1 MNAVSRVTPM
11 LQQYF
16 EAKTRAG
23 DALLLYRMGDFY
35 ELFFDDARTAS
46 ALLGLTLTSRHR
58 DSDIEAPMCG
68 MPHHA
73 VEGYIAQ
80 LVAAGHRVAVCDQ
93 VEDAKKA
100 KGLVRREITRIVTPG
115 TVLEPES
122 LPGAQPNYLAA
133 LCRRGKTAGVAF
145 LDLSTGEL
153 RAGEIADDEIP
164 DVLTAYPAREILLP
178 EGSGVDGFPGRATPR
193 PAASFAQAAAEKRLA
208 EAFRAASLESFGFAP
223 GDAGLA
229 ACWAALEYAREN
241 RRGEALHISPP
252 RPLAPDRHLRLDAA
266 TLAHLEIFE
275 SADARSGAT
284 LFSVLDDTA
293 TPMGSRALREV
304 LARPLRANSEIE
316 ARLDAVEELF
326 SRAELRGGIRE
337 RLRGIGDLARR
348 VGRIALRAGGPR
360 DVAALGAT
368 LGAMPALREALGPLR
383 STLLAALRDRFPDT
397 GDLARRIAATLVDEP
412 PALISAGGAVRDDAD
427 GELGELRALRSHAQ
441 EALSRFETRERE
453 RTGIANLRVRFNR
466 VFGYSIEITR
476 GQREKTPADY
486 VRRQTLANAERY
498 TTPELSDLEA
508 RILGADERILEIE
521 ARVFAELAEF
531 LAAEST
537 RLGDVARAIG
547 EIDLFASLAE
557 IAATRGY
564 VRPAIAE
571 RPGIRIVEGR
581 HPVVERVRRD
591 EPFVGND
598 TALDA
603 ENRIVILTGPNM
615 GGKSTYLR
623 QTALIV
629 LLARAGAFVPAK
641 EAEIGPIDRIFTRVG
656 ASDHLA
662 RGESTFMVEMIE
674 AANILRNA
682 TPESL
687 VVLDEVGRGTSTFD
701 GLSIA
706 WAIVEHLRDAPARRA
721 FTLFATHYHEMTELA
736 RTSPAGVGRTSADAD
751 RTPGDVGATPSGVAN
766 FTMAVREWEGKVVF
780 LRKVIPGG
788 ADRSYG
794 IHVAELAGIPEPVIA
809 RAREILA
816 NLEEQELDVRGL
828 PKLARKEGE
837 EPKEGQF
844 LLFAGQEELV
854 LEKLR
859 EVEIDQLTPVA
870 ALSLLASLQDRV
882 RR

>member
-1 MNAVSRVTPM
+1 M

-16 EAKTRAG
+16 EAKARAG

-35 ELFFDDARTAS
+35 ELFFEDAEKAS

-93 VEDAKKA
+93 VEDARKA
-100 KGLVRREITRIVTPG
+100 KGLVKREITRIVTPG

-122 LPGAQPNYLAA
+122 LPTALPNYLAA
-133 LCRRGKTAGVAF
+133 ICRRGGRAGVAF

-153 RAGEIADDEIP
+153 SAGEVADEELR
-164 DVLTAYPAREILLP
+164 DVMTAYPAREVLIP
-178 EGSGVDGFPGRATPR
+178 EGETYDAISVLATSR
-193 PAASFAQAAAEKRLA
+193 PAGSFAQAAAERRLA
-208 EAFRAASLESFGFAP
+208 ELFRAASLEAFGFSP

-241 RRGEALHISPP
+241 RRGEALHVAAP
-252 RPLAPDRHLRLDAA
+252 RPLAPDRHLRLDAS

-275 SADARSGAT
+275 SSDPRSHAT
-284 LFSVLDDTA
+284 LFSVLDETC
-293 TPMGSRALREV
+293 TPMGSRALREL
-304 LARPLRANSEIE
+304 LARPLRAAAPIE
-316 ARLDAVEELF
+316 ERLDAIDELIA
-326 SRAELRGGIRE
+326 RPDVRRELRE

-348 VGRIALRAGGPR
+348 VGRIALRAAGPR
-360 DVAALGAT
+360 DVAGLGAT
-368 LGAMPALREALGPLR
+368 LEGMPALRGALVPLA
-383 STLLAALRDRFPDT
+383 SGLLSALRARFPESA
-397 GDLARRIAATLVDEP
+397 DLARRIRETLVDEP
-412 PALISAGGAVRDDAD
+412 PAVISAGGAVREGAD
-427 GELGELRALRSHAQ
+427 PELAELRSLRHNAQQALGAF
-441 EALSRFETRERE
+441 EAREKE
-453 RTGIANLRVRFNR
+453 RTGIGNLRVRYNR

-476 GQREKTPADY
+476 GQKDKTPADY
-486 VRRQTLANAERY
+486 VRRQTLANAERF
-498 TTPELSDLEA
+498 TTEELSALESK
-508 RILGADERILEIE
+508 ILGADERMLEIE
-521 ARVFAELAEF
+521 TRVFGELAGFLASEATRLAEVARVL
-531 LAAEST
+531 
-537 RLGDVARAIG
+537 G
-547 EIDLFASLAE
+547 EIDLFAALAE
-557 IAATRGY
+557 TAAARGY
-564 VRPAIAE
+564 VRPRIVSG
-571 RPGIRIVEGR
+571 RVLRIVEGR

-591 EPFVGND
+591 DPFVPND
-598 TALDA
+598 LSLD
-603 ENRIVILTGPNM
+603 ERSRVVILTGPNM

-623 QTALIV
+623 QTAIIA
-629 LLARAGAFVPAK
+629 LLARAGCFVPAK

-682 TPESL
+682 SPESL
-687 VVLDEVGRGTSTFD
+687 VILDEVGRGTSTFD
-701 GLSIA
+701 GLSLA
-706 WAIVEHLRDAPARRA
+706 WAIVEHLRDEPARRA

-736 RTSPAGVGRTSADAD
+736 KTSE
-751 RTPGDVGATPSGVAN
+751 GVAN
-766 FTMAVREWEGKVVF
+766 FTMAVREWEGRVVF

-828 PKLARKEGE
+828 PRFARKEGE
-837 EPKEGQF
+837 VPKEGQF
-844 LLFAGQEELV
+844 SLFSGQEELA

-859 EVEIDQLTPVA
+859 DVDIGQLTPVA
-870 ALSLLASLQDRV
+870 ALSLLATLQERV

>member
-1 MNAVSRVTPM
+1 MNVASRVTPM

-16 EAKTRAG
+16 EAKARAG
-23 DALLLYRMGDFY
+23 DALLLYRMGDFF
-35 ELFFDDARTAS
+35 ELFFEDAEKAS

-122 LPGAQPNYLAA
+122 LPTALPNYLAA
-133 LCRRGKTAGVAF
+133 LCRRGGRAGVAF

-153 RAGEIADDEIP
+153 SAGEVSDDELP
-164 DVLTAYPAREILLP
+164 DVMTAYPAREVLVP
-178 EGSGVDGFPGRATPR
+178 EGEPFDGISVLATAR
-193 PAASFAQAAAEKRLA
+193 PAAAFSQANAERRLS
-208 EAFRAASLESFGFAP
+208 ELFRGASLEGFGFAP

-241 RRGEALHISPP
+241 RRGEALHIGAP
-252 RPLAPDRHLRLDAA
+252 RPLAPDRHLRLDAS

-275 SADARSGAT
+275 SADPRSNAT
-284 LFSVLDDTA
+284 LFSVLDDTC
-293 TPMGSRALREV
+293 TPMGARALREA
-304 LARPLRANSEIE
+304 LARPLRAAPAIE
-316 ARLDAVEELF
+316 ERLDAIDELLE
-326 SRAELRGGIRE
+326 RADTRLDIRE

-348 VGRIALRAGGPR
+348 VGRIALKAGGPR
-360 DVAALGAT
+360 DVSGLGAT
-368 LGAMPALREALGPLR
+368 LERMPVLRDALAPL
-383 STLLAALRDRFPDT
+383 SSGLLAALRERFPET
-397 GDLARRIAATLVDEP
+397 GDLALRIRETIAEEP
-412 PALISAGGAVRDDAD
+412 PALVSAGGAIRADAD
-427 GELGELRALRSHAQ
+427 PELAELRALRNNAQ
-441 EALSRFETRERE
+441 QALARFEAREKE
-453 RTGIANLRVRFNR
+453 RTGIANLRVRYNR

-476 GQREKTPADY
+476 GQKDKTPADY
-486 VRRQTLANAERY
+486 VRRQTLANAERF
-498 TTPELSDLEA
+498 TTAELSELEA
-508 RILGADERILEIE
+508 KILGADERMLEIE
-521 ARVFAELAEF
+521 TRVFGELAAH
-531 LAAEST
+531 LAAEAT
-537 RLGDVARAIG
+537 RLAEVARTIG
-547 EIDLFASLAE
+547 EIDLFAALAE
-557 IAATRGY
+557 GAALRGY
-564 VRPAIAE
+564 VRPRIAAE
-571 RPGIRIVEGR
+571 RVIRIVEGR

-591 EPFVGND
+591 DPFVAND
-598 TALDA
+598 VALD
-603 ENRIVILTGPNM
+603 ERSRVVILTGPNM
-615 GGKSTYLR
+615 GGKSTFLR
-623 QTALIV
+623 QTALIA
-629 LLARAGAFVPAK
+629 LLARAGFFVPAR

-682 TPESL
+682 SPDSL
-687 VVLDEVGRGTSTFD
+687 VILDEVGRGTSTFD
-701 GLSIA
+701 GLSLA
-706 WAIVEHLRDAPARRA
+706 WAIVEHLRDDPSRRA

-736 RTSPAGVGRTSADAD
+736 KTSE
-751 RTPGDVGATPSGVAN
+751 GVAN
-766 FTMAVREWEGKVVF
+766 FTMAVREWEGKVIF

-794 IHVAELAGIPEPVIA
+794 IHVAELAGLPEPVIS

-828 PKLARKEGE
+828 PKFARKEGE
-837 EPKEGQF
+837 APKEGQF
-844 LLFAGQEELV
+844 SLFSGQEELV

-859 EVEIDQLTPVA
+859 EVDIGQLTPVA
-870 ALSLLASLQDRV
+870 ALSLLATLQERV